1 MEHPSTNINL
11 MAFYEIARRANL
23 TNYPELIKS
32 PVFQKAKELY
42 EARAAYMWE
51 AFGNQEAIN
60 SYFKLH
66 LEGLLASQG
75 KRWEDIWVVSLPRTS
90 FICVWLATESLRAPD
105 LNRFGTRR
113 F

>member
-23 TNYPELIKS
+23 TNHPELMKS

-42 EARAAYMWE
+42 EARATYMWE

-75 KRWEDIWVVSLPRTS
+75 KRWEDIWVEFAP
-90 FICVWLATESLRAPD
+90 ESLKGFPLAPGS
-105 LNRFGTRR
+105 L
-113 F
+113 